1 MIQTRIK
8 IAKPDIV
15 KHFDNLNQ
23 KVFKNKDISK
33 ILSEQRGFWRLTKS
47 MTNIKFVE
55 FLTNET
61 KLNRVVFSFETG
73 TKKVR
78 YLWESPTIYEVASSL
93 VPKGYFCHFTAMYLH
108 KITQQVP
115 KTIYLNSELYE
126 RNIPNINLVQ
136 DEIDE
141 AFAKPCKETNNIT
154 IYKDYRICVLNGMF
168 TGQLG
173 VIEIEDEK
181 NRLPIRVT
189 DLERTLIDIS
199 VRPIYAGGVFEVL
212 NAFRLALG
220 KISVNRLTAKL
231 KKINYIY
238 PYHQVIGFYLER
250 AGYPESSLQ
259 LLKKFKIQY
268 DFYLTHQMKRTDYSD
283 RWRLYFPKGM

>member
-23 KVFKNKDISK
+23 KVFKNKDLSK

-55 FLTNET
+55 FLINET
-61 KLNRVVFSFETG
+61 KIKKILLSFETG

-78 YLWESPTIYEVASSL
+78 YLWGNPTVYEIASSL
-93 VPKGYFCHFTAMYLH
+93 APKGYFCHFTAMYLH

-126 RNIPNINLVQ
+126 RPIPKINLVQ

-141 AFAKPCKETNNIT
+141 AFSKPCKETNNIT
-154 IYKDYRICVLNGMF
+154 MYKDFRICVLNGMF

-250 AGYPESSLQ
+250 AGYPETSFQ
-259 LLKKFKIQY
+259 LLNKFKIEY
-268 DFYLTHQMKRTDYSD
+268 DFYLTHQMKKTDYSD

>member
-8 IAKPDIV
+8 IAKQDII
-15 KHFDNLNQ
+15 KYFDNLNQ
-23 KVFKNKDISK
+23 KVFKNKDLSR
-33 ILSEQRGFWRLTKS
+33 ILSEQREFWRLTKS

-55 FLTNET
+55 FLINEA
-61 KLNRVVFSFETG
+61 KLNRVVFSFKTG

-78 YLWESPTIYEVASSL
+78 YLWENPTVYEVASSL
-93 VPKGYFCHFTAMYLH
+93 APKGYFCHFTAMYLH

-115 KTIYLNSELYE
+115 KTMYLNSELYK
-126 RNIPNINLVQ
+126 RPILNIDLVQ

-154 IYKDYRICVLNGMF
+154 TYKNYRICVLNGMF

-173 VIEIEDEK
+173 VIEIEEEK

-268 DFYLTHQMKRTDYSD
+268 DFYLTHQMKKTDYSD